1 MASCAAPQKTASGC
15 VILIQKVAI
24 VRIFVALHLRKDY
37 IQPGPTEEDADA
49 A

>member
-1 MASCAAPQKTASGC
+1 MASRAAPQKDTGAC
-15 VILIQKVAI
+15 VILIQKPAI

-37 IQPGPTEEDADA
+37 IQPGSAEEDSNA